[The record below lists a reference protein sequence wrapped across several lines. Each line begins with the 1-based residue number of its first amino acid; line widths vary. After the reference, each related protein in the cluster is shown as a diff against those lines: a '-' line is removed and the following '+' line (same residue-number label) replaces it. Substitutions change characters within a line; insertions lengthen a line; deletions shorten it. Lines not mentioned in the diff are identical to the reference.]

1 VKDDLIATVREAL
14 AAPWSP
20 DCNISHLLIPD
31 DCHTCA
37 LYANA
42 PTWLAELADRLESAH
57 VVIAAHEE
65 RTTEL
70 RERVERAEAALSDPL
85 GDRSLLARAEA
96 AEARV
101 RYLEA
106 LCNTHEAEVAMTHH
120 HGVERTA
127 AAAERAR
134 IVAWLTSE
142 SDRLDSQGNGYHSG
156 LLLDL
161 VDALQSGAHIPEG
174 ERE

>member
-20 DCNISHLLIPD
+20 DCNISNLLIPD

-101 RYLEA
+101 RELE
-106 LCNTHEAEVAMTHH
+106 
-120 HGVERTA
+120 ERIEELQTVLDYSIPEA
-127 AAAERAR
+127 AATERAR
-134 IVAWLTSE
+134 IVAWLRSVA
-142 SDRLDSQGNGYHSG
+142 
-156 LLLDL
+156 
-161 VDALQSGAHIPEG
+161 VDPVDQPEYLADAIEAGAHHSEDDA
-174 ERE
+174 